1 MRVQQG
7 LIVTGGSGDRT
18 LFFFLQQGAV
28 WWEQGQI
35 CMDALVLVFRQ
46 IVNDGFDTNLDAAG
60 RLRGVEI
67 SEFKEKSSS
76 GFDDFL
82 RGRIGWL
89 IHAAFIARQAEDA
102 RNPREAGGEL
112 CPPQDFVRVTAVGG
126 SPHVGDIERRPDFS
140 RPDFLAEEPIQ
151 QILMNGKIL
160 QPENRI
166 AVRLKV
172 PFDFVPDSRVHV
184 IGTPQHQ
191 DARLS
196 LSGAP
201 RQDFPGFITHLLIER
216 AQLPVSGLHGALR
229 LREIE
234 VQNVLEAIVKLLWNY
249 FRLGHAHEWRSVA
262 NAVFREDIA
271 LFHEPG
277 LDIFRAGHD
286 PRATQRL
293 RNMPAKKRGE
303 RIDHGAQNDLNF
315 PLLAEDQFS
324 IVAADRLHRI
334 AAVHR
339 APALSELPALL
350 LGTIRAEHDIFGAD
364 SEVTQK
370 SYPELMGAPNVQDLG
385 NPDADPGA
393 VLRRRRRR
401 DGRLLS
407 EPCLQYWD
415 RHSWSSRFPP

>member
-18 LFFFLQQGAV
+18 FFFFLQQGAV
-28 WWEQGQI
+28 WWEQGQLFL
-35 CMDALVLVFRQ
+35 DDLVRVFRQ
-46 IVNDGFDTNLDAAG
+46 IVNDSFDTNFDAAG
-60 RLRGVEI
+60 RLRGIEI
-67 SEFKEKSSS
+67 TEFEKKSSS

-102 RNPREAGGEL
+102 RNPWEAGGEL

-126 SPHVGDIERRPDFS
+126 SPHVGDIERGPDFS

-172 PFDFVPDSRVHV
+172 PFDFVPDSRVHM

-196 LSGAP
+196 LPGAP
-201 RQDFPGFITHLLIER
+201 SEDFPGFVAHLLIER
-216 AQLPVSGLHGALR
+216 AQLPVSGFHGALR
-229 LREIE
+229 FRKVE
-234 VQNVLEAIVKLLWNY
+234 VQNVLHTIVNLLGDHV
-249 FRLGHAHEWRSVA
+249 RLGHAHERGRVS
-262 NAVFREDIA
+262 NAVFGENIA
-271 LFHEPG
+271 FFHESG
-277 LDIFRAGHD
+277 FDIFRAGHHAS
-286 PRATQRL
+286 ATQSF
-293 RNMPAKKRGE
+293 RNMSAKKRRQGV
-303 RIDHGAQNDLNF
+303 DHGAQNNLKF
-315 PLLAEDQFS
+315 LLLAEYQFS
-324 IVAADRLHRI
+324 VVAAYGLHRI
-334 AAVHR
+334 AAIHR
-339 APALSELPALL
+339 APSLSELPALL

-415 RHSWSSRFPP
+415 RHSWSSRFLP